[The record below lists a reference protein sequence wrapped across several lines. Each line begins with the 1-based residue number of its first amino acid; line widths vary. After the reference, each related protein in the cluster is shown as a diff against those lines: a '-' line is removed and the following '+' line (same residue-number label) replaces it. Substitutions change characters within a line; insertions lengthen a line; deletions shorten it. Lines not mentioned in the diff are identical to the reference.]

1 MIQDQMQIVVLAGG
15 LGTRLYPL
23 THDIPKPMMPIGD
36 KPYLHY
42 QVEYLRL
49 QGFQRFLFLT
59 GHLSEQIEEYFGDGS
74 GIDVEISY
82 SVEPDPLGTGG
93 GLRLALPQLADHF
106 ILVYGDSFLPIDF
119 NRLVEKYRAEDFDT
133 TMVIYDNN
141 KLTDVPDNV
150 LLDSNGRVSDYDKTN
165 PDDMNFVEAGV
176 LAFRK
181 SVIEEIPTDRKFSLE
196 MEKFPQLIA
205 QNRMSGFVTGQRF
218 YDIGTPARLEEFKQ
232 VINDYFPNPL

>member
-1 MIQDQMQIVVLAGG
+1 MTQEQMQIVVLAGG

-23 THDIPKPMMPIGD
+23 THDIPKPMIPIGD

-42 QVEYLRL
+42 QVEYLRQ
-49 QGFQRFLFLT
+49 QGFQRYLFLT
-59 GHLSEQIEEYFGDGS
+59 GHLSEQIEDYFGDGS
-74 GIDVEISY
+74 NFDVEISY
-82 SVEPDPLGTGG
+82 SVEPEPLGTGG
-93 GLRLALPQLADHF
+93 GLRLALPLLADHF

-119 NRLVEKYRAEDFDT
+119 NMLVEKTESDDFDA

-141 KLTDVPDNV
+141 ELTDVPDNV
-150 LLDSNGRVSDYDKTN
+150 LLDSDGRVSDYDKEN
-165 PDDMNFVEAGV
+165 PDEMNYVEAGV

-181 SVIEEIPTDRKFSLE
+181 SVIEEIPGDRKFSLE
-196 MEKFPQLIA
+196 MDKFPQLIA
-205 QNRMSGFVTGQRF
+205 QNRMSGFVTRERF